1 MKKLAFLL
9 AAFLS
14 VFAMACGG
22 SSDSDDSE
30 TLSQADAV
38 AKGDEACLTASEDL
52 DKVTQEYSEALKD
65 FDLQTAGDQLDEM
78 IAVSKSRNEALAAI
92 QVDGDTQESLD
103 EYVEINDESI
113 DRMEDMA
120 SALADKDIEGVTN
133 ATKEIATLNVEG
145 QAAAS
150 DFGFESCGTGVAA
163 AG

>member
-38 AKGDEACLTASEDL
+38 AKGDEACLNASDELDRVTNDYASAIQSGDL
-52 DKVTQEYSEALKD
+52 DA
-65 FDLQTAGDQLDEM
+65 AGDQLDEM
-78 IAVSKSRNEALAAI
+78 IALSKSRNEELATI
-92 QVDGDTQESLD
+92 QVDGDSQDSLD

-113 DRMEDMA
+113 GHMEDMA
-120 SALADKDIEGVTN
+120 NALADEDIEGVTD
-133 ATKEIATLNVEG
+133 ATKAIATLNVEG

-163 AG
+163 G